1 MCRTANGTCMVHH
14 TSTESP
20 EAFLQ
25 GGEDIDLTCSSLV
38 HHPTPEL
45 CADRNETGMFPE
57 CFQRGEEPKLLK
69 SHSTEQVHRATNG
82 TQWTSA
88 ELRGV
93 RHIPW
98 ENEGGLRNTACISS
112 KRGYPLL
119 VCLLIKHIK
128 IQFLLPPGFSY
139 CFFYIDCGYHI
150 SLGAPVLGSP
160 QKGN

>member
-14 TSTESP
+14 TSTGSP

-25 GGEDIDLTCSSLV
+25 GGEDTDLTCSSLV

-57 CFQRGEEPKLLK
+57 CFQRGKNPNCSKAIPQSRCK
-69 SHSTEQVHRATNG
+69 ASNG

-98 ENEGGLRNTACISS
+98 ENEAGLRNTAHISS

-128 IQFLLPPGFSY
+128 IQFLLRPGFSY
-139 CFFYIDCGYHI
+139 CFFYSGCGDDI